1 MTTVEELRPGDLV
14 TSGAARAVFIASCP
28 HPVWHSSLL
37 VIWRMDDG
45 SIGLDV
51 LRPGDEVGDVQP
63 IEPAARAD
71 RLAHAIEGPRPTG
84 RVHRA

>member
-1 MTTVEELRPGDLV
+1 MATVRDLLPGDLV

-28 HPVWHSSLL
+28 HPVWHRWLL

-63 IEPAARAD
+63 IEPAARAE
-71 RLAHAIEGPRPTG
+71 RLGEALHASSREADLKP
-84 RVHRA
+84 